1 MFRYNV
7 EFINFI
13 CYVYVLLVLFE
24 IYSVLMDIIYK
35 VYELRDVW
43 SKVGVFVV
51 DKFIFIKL
59 LGNKIC
65 VDCFENV
72 YIV

>member
-1 MFRYNV
+1 
-7 EFINFI
+7 
-13 CYVYVLLVLFE
+13 
-24 IYSVLMDIIYK
+24 MDIIYK

>member
-7 EFINFI
+7 EFINI
-13 CYVYVLLVLFE
+13 IYYIYVLLVLFE
-24 IYSVLMDIIYK
+24 IYSVWIGIIYK

-51 DKFIFIKL
+51 GKFIFIKL